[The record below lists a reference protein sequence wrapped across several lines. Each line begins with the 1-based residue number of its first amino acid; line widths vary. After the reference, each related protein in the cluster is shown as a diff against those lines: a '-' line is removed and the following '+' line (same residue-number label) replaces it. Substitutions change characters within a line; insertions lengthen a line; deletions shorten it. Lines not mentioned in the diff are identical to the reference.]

1 MRWVI
6 TTSDPLYKVP
16 IDHRE
21 PAWGGREISF
31 SRGGWLNGFCIC
43 TSALKMVQTAPLG
56 DLVEPRP
63 AVRNYCPPNRPGTPL
78 TVAACRWRHAAGRR
92 LWPDHRLIAIPGC
105 TDIYGSCPSR
115 SATYFEAH
123 VKFRAPPGRFSIG
136 TCIVGRRHATAVL
149 RHPHPPAATI
159 SRTISARAPRRHRNA
174 APRARAGALKQLPR
188 RVKRTP
194 DVPTP
199 TPTLC
204 CTSYD
209 SGLEVPRVFHEE

>member
-16 IDHRE
+16 IDHKE

-136 TCIVGRRHATAVL
+136 TCIVGRRWSTSCYGCL
-149 RHPHPPAATI
+149 
-159 SRTISARAPRRHRNA
+159 A
-174 APRARAGALKQLPR
+174 APTPAGGYNITHDKCSGTSSASKRRATCPCWCSEAASTTCEAHAGCSHPYPNISLYVVRHWA
-188 RVKRTP
+188 
-194 DVPTP
+194 
-199 TPTLC
+199 
-204 CTSYD
+204 
-209 SGLEVPRVFHEE
+209 